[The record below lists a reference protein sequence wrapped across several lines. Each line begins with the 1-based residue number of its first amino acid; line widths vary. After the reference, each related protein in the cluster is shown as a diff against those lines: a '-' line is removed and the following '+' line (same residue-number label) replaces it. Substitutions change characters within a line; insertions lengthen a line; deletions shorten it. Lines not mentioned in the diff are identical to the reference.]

1 MPSLKNIRY
10 PLKNFVPRCA
20 YPLYCACMLS
30 CSTVSDSLWPHE
42 PLSMGF
48 PRQEYQSELPFPSP
62 GYLPNPVIKPMS
74 LALVGWFFSADPPGK
89 PLFTISGM
97 RIKFQCLF
105 SLIFFFSQEL
115 PWLHLKTC
123 VPAIWDTWVSFLH
136 AVITRPIPQTGYRI
150 LHSLIKVFT
159 RVYHG
164 GCLEEVS
171 RLLPLT

>member
-42 PLSMGF
+42 LLSMGF

-74 LALVGWFFSADPPGK
+74 LALVGWFFSTDPPGK

-105 SLIFFFSQEL
+105 SLIFFFPRTTLAASENL
-115 PWLHLKTC
+115 CSSYLRHLSKFSACSHHKTY
-123 VPAIWDTWVSFLH
+123 PPDWI
-136 AVITRPIPQTGYRI
+136 
-150 LHSLIKVFT
+150 
-159 RVYHG
+159 
-164 GCLEEVS
+164 
-171 RLLPLT
+171 